1 MARNKL
7 KALEVKKG
15 DGKLF
20 DGAGLYL
27 QKRSVESGRWVYRY
41 KHQGRSREMGLGPFP
56 TISLAD
62 ARKERDRWEIF
73 LKAGE
78 DPMIARDRKRDEARA
93 EISKQDP
100 TFEEAANTTF
110 DAKKAGL
117 RDDGNAGRWMS
128 PLRLYMIPAI
138 GERRMSQLHQSD
150 IHAALS
156 PIWKSK
162 HPTAE
167 KAIQRTRLVFEHM
180 RFSGVSCD
188 PFIVDMARHMLGEVR
203 HEVVKTP
210 AADWQDIPRIF
221 QALNSAN
228 TSHLCLRFNI
238 LTLVRSAGVRGARF
252 DEIQDDVWTVPKE
265 RMKGTVATAADFRV
279 PLSDAALE
287 VLANAEKWRRS
298 DYLFPGR
305 QSGGI
310 SDVAVAKALRLV
322 APGCAPH
329 GMRTS
334 FRTWIQDTD
343 AANYDVAETALAHV
357 IGGKVERAY
366 ARSDLLDRRRILM
379 QSWANFVTGAATS
392 VVPLRGAGLAG

>member
-56 TISLAD
+56 TVSLAD
-62 ARKERDRWEIF
+62 ARKERDRWETV

-78 DPMIARDRKRDEARA
+78 DPMIARERKREEARL
-93 EISKQDP
+93 ETSKRDP
-100 TFEEAANTTF
+100 TFEDAANTTF
-110 DAKKAGL
+110 EAKKAGL
-117 RDDGNAGRWMS
+117 RDDGNSGRWMS

-138 GERRMSQLHQSD
+138 GQRRMSQLHQSD
-150 IHAALS
+150 IHAALA
-156 PIWKSK
+156 PIWRSK

-167 KAIQRTRLVFEHM
+167 KAIQRTKIIFEHM
-180 RFSGVSCD
+180 RFSGVACD

-221 QALNSAN
+221 RALGRNDS
-228 TSHLCLRFNI
+228 SHMCLRFNI

-252 DEIQDDVWTVPKE
+252 DEIQDGVWTVPKE
-265 RMKGTVATAADFRV
+265 RMKGTVGSAADFRV

-287 VLANAEKWRRS
+287 VFAQAAEWRRS
-298 DYLFPGR
+298 AYMFPGG

-310 SDVAVAKALRLV
+310 SDVAVAKVLRKI
-322 APGCAPH
+322 APGSTPH

-334 FRTWIQDTD
+334 FRTWVQDTD
-343 AANYDVAETALAHV
+343 AANYDVAETALAHIV
-357 IGGKVERAY
+357 GGKVERAY

-379 QSWANFVTGAATS
+379 QSWANFVTEAVST
-392 VVPLRGAGLAG
+392 VVPLRGHK